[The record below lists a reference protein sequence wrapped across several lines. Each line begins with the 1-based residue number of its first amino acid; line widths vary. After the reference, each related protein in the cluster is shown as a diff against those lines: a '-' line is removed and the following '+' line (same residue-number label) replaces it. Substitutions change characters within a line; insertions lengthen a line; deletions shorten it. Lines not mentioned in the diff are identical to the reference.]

1 MKPSDFVHL
10 HVHSEYSL
18 LDGAGRIDDLVGKA
32 ARLKMPALALTDHG
46 NMHGAV
52 KFYRA
57 AMAAG
62 VQPILGCETYVA
74 SGSRRDR
81 TTGIKETPSHLT
93 LLAETDEGYHNLIV
107 LVSLAHLEGF
117 YYKPRVDRELLEKH
131 QRGLIA
137 LSGCLKGEVT
147 RALLENREE
156 DAERAAVF
164 YRDLFGKDRYY
175 FELHDHGIPEQ
186 KAVNPRLIALGKRLG
201 IPLVAANDC
210 HYVEKA
216 DSVSQDIL
224 LCLQTGHKVE
234 DEKRLRMS
242 TAEFYLKS
250 PSEME
255 ALFPECP
262 EAISATR
269 EIAER
274 CRVAID
280 FGEIH
285 LPAYLPPDGKTPAA
299 YLRELCEAGIPAR
312 FGKKT
317 EAIQKQLEHE
327 LKVIGG
333 KSFETY
339 FLIIWDI
346 IRYAKSRSI
355 PVGPGRGSAAGSL
368 VAYLLGITDID
379 PFPQS
384 LLFERF
390 LNPSRANLPDIDMD
404 FCDRRRGEVIQYV
417 MDKYGRDRV
426 AQIITFGSLGARA
439 VLRDVGRVKGF
450 SYSEMDT
457 LAKLVPFGPRMTLK
471 KALELEP
478 RLKEMIA
485 RDPKLKE
492 LMEIATRLEGIS
504 RNAST
509 HAAGVV
515 ISDRRL
521 IEMVPLC
528 RGTNDETV
536 TQFEMADVEAI
547 GLLKMDF
554 LGLKTLSVIKDTL
567 DAVKKSR
574 GTALRLDRL
583 PLDDA
588 KTFQL
593 LAKANTVGVFQLE
606 SSGMRDLSHRIGL
619 KKFEDILDLV
629 ALFRPGPMHML
640 EDYIERKH
648 GKVKIKYDHPLLE
661 PILRS
666 TYGIML
672 YQEQVMMIANR
683 LAGFTLAEAD
693 LLRHAMAK
701 KKVDEMARIEEAFV
715 RGAVKNSVPKATA
728 EKIFQDMAR
737 FAEYGFN
744 KSHSAAYALI
754 AYRTAYLKA
763 HYPREYMA
771 ALLTSEMSKLEKMT
785 VYVTECRA
793 MGIKVLPPDV
803 NESLAIFTVVKEGI
817 RFGLAAIKNVG
828 VGAVESILA
837 ARGDGAPFASL
848 ADFLERVDLSA
859 ANKKVLE
866 SLIRAGALDSLPGH
880 RSQKLEVLER
890 AMEVAQAKRRDR
902 EKGQGSLFDQF
913 DSLSGPEFP
922 ELSEFPQPDLL
933 AMEKELLGMYITG
946 HPLSRHERALA
957 LYASHA
963 VRDLAGLPD
972 RARVRLGG
980 LLAAV
985 EVKTSKKNGKKLA
998 VCQFEDLTGTIEV
1011 VFYAKEYEAY
1021 AKQIREGAV
1030 LFVEGTLNSREMGSN
1045 LVVSTV
1051 YTLESAAQKF
1061 TPTVH
1066 VAFHLNDVSEETLK
1080 RVRAALARHPGASP
1094 VVFDLDFATG
1104 EKVVLKSGPQ
1114 VRVACTPRL
1123 IEEVEKVLGEGSVRV
1138 VN

>member
-1 MKPSDFVHL
+1 VKPSDFVHL

-18 LDGAGRIDDLVGKA
+18 LDGAGRIDDLVAKA

-52 KFYRA
+52 KFYREA
-57 AMAAG
+57 LDAG
-62 VQPILGCETYVA
+62 VKPILGCEIYVA
-74 SGSRRDR
+74 PGSRFDR
-81 TTGIKETPSHLT
+81 STGIRETPSHLT
-93 LLAETDEGYHNLIV
+93 LLAADNEGYHNLIV
-107 LVSLAHLEGF
+107 LCSLAHLEGF
-117 YYKPRVDRELLEKH
+117 YYKPRVDHELLEKH
-131 QRGLIA
+131 HRGLIA

-147 RALLENREE
+147 RALNANREE
-156 DAERAAVF
+156 DAEKAAVF
-164 YRDLFGKDRYY
+164 YRDLFGKDGYF

-186 KAVNPRLIALGKRLG
+186 KAVNPRLLALGKRLG

-216 DSVSQDIL
+216 DAASQDIL
-224 LCLQTGHKVE
+224 LCLQTGHKLE
-234 DEKRLRMS
+234 DEKRMRMATS
-242 TAEFYLKS
+242 EFYLKS
-250 PSEME
+250 QAEME
-255 ALFPECP
+255 ALFPDHP
-262 EAISATR
+262 EVVAASR
-269 EIAER
+269 LIAER
-274 CRVAID
+274 CAVTLD

-285 LPAYLPPDGKTPAA
+285 LPAYAPPEGKTPTR
-299 YLRELCEAGIPAR
+299 YLRELCEAGIAAR

-327 LKVIGG
+327 LQVIEG

-346 IRYAKSRSI
+346 IHYAKSKDI

-379 PFPQS
+379 PFRHS

-390 LNPSRANLPDIDMD
+390 LNPSRATLPDIDMD
-404 FCDRRRGEVIQYV
+404 FCDRRRGELIQYV
-417 MDKYGRDRV
+417 MEKYGRDRV
-426 AQIITFGSLGARA
+426 AQIITFGTLGARA

-450 SYSEMDT
+450 SYGEMDT

-478 RLKEMIA
+478 RLKEMTA
-485 RDPKLKE
+485 RDPKIKE
-492 LMEIATRLEGIS
+492 LMEVSFRLEGIS

-515 ISDRRL
+515 ISDRPL

-528 RGTNDETV
+528 RGSNDETV

-567 DAVKKSR
+567 ETVEKTR
-574 GTALRLDRL
+574 GAPVRLERI

-593 LAKANTVGVFQLE
+593 LAKANTVGIFQLE

-619 KKFEDILDLV
+619 KKFDDLLDLV

-648 GKVKIKYDHPLLE
+648 GKVKIKYDHPRLE
-661 PILRS
+661 PILKN

-672 YQEQVMMIANR
+672 YQEQVMLIANQ
-683 LAGFTLAEAD
+683 LAGFSLAEAD

-701 KKVDEMARIEEAFV
+701 KKVDEMARIKEAFV
-715 RGAVKNSVPKATA
+715 RGAVKNAVPKAAT

-763 HYPREYMA
+763 HHPREYMA
-771 ALLTSEMSKLEKMT
+771 ALLTSEMGKLDKMT
-785 VYVTECRA
+785 TYVTECRA

-803 NESLAIFTVVKEGI
+803 NESFAMFTVVKEGI

-828 VGAVESILA
+828 VGAVEAIIA
-837 ARGDGAPFASL
+837 ARGRGGPFSSL
-848 ADFLERVDLSA
+848 SDFLERVDLSA

-866 SLIRAGALDSLPGH
+866 SLIRSGALDSLPG
-880 RSQKLEVLER
+880 RRAQKMAVLER
-890 AMEVAQAKRRDR
+890 AMEAAQAKRRDR
-902 EKGQGSLFDQF
+902 EKGQASLFDPF
-913 DSLSGPEFP
+913 ESMSAL
-922 ELSEFPQPDLL
+922 ELPPLAEYPQPDLL
-933 AMEKELLGMYITG
+933 GMEKELLGMYITG
-946 HPLSRHERALA
+946 HPLSHYETTLS
-957 LYASHA
+957 LYASNT
-963 VRDLAGLPD
+963 VRSLSGIKDHST
-972 RARVRLGG
+972 VRLGG

-998 VCQFEDLTGTIEV
+998 VCQFEDLTGSIEV
-1011 VFYAKEYEAY
+1011 VFYTKEYEAFI
-1021 AKQIREGAV
+1021 KQIKEGAV
-1030 LFVEGTLNSREMGSN
+1030 LVLEGVLNSREMGSN
-1045 LVVSTV
+1045 VVASAV
-1051 YTLESAAQKF
+1051 YPLEEAARKF
-1061 TPTVH
+1061 IQTVH
-1066 VAFHLNDVSEETLK
+1066 VEFHLNDVNEETFK
-1080 RVRAALARHPGASP
+1080 RVQTVLGRHPGSSP
-1094 VVFDLDFATG
+1094 VIFDLDFATG
-1104 EKVVLKSGPQ
+1104 EKVVLKSGNRF
-1114 VRVACTPRL
+1114 RVSCTPRL
-1123 IEEVEKVLGEGSVRV
+1123 IEELEKILGEGTVRGV
-1138 VN
+1138 S